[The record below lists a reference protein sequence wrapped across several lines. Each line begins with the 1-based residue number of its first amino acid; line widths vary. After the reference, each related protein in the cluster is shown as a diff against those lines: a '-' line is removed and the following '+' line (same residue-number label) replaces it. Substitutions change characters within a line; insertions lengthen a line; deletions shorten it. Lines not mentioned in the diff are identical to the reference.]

1 MQEFFLERKLDM
13 LNQDLWA
20 FGLGIPIFKSS
31 PGDSD
36 ALVQTGH

>member
-20 FGLGIPIFKSS
+20 LGLGILIFKRS
-31 PGDSD
+31 PGNSD
-36 ALVQTGH
+36 ALVQSGY